1 MEQQELLTACS
12 YIASELNRIQ
22 TVAGTLAQIEREH
35 HTKLTGY
42 EDRELLDIAVE
53 EQSAAR
59 QLGMVRHVCLELSQK
74 VEEMQQAL
82 GGAAG
87 GGVSGGAGRSPSG
100 GMSGGAGDS
109 LGSRTGSGA
118 DAGPDGAAGGGRTAR
133 EAD

>member
-1 MEQQELLTACS
+1 MEAQDLQKTCT
-12 YIASELNRIQ
+12 YIVSELNRIQ
-22 TVAGTLAQIEREH
+22 TIAGTLASIEREH

-74 VEEMQQAL
+74 LDEVQQ
-82 GGAAG
+82 
-87 GGVSGGAGRSPSG
+87 
-100 GMSGGAGDS
+100 S
-109 LGSRTGSGA
+109 LGSTS
-118 DAGPDGAAGGGRTAR
+118 GRTAR